1 MAGPRS
7 KRRTGENS
15 SQHDERT
22 GKRSRRSRAEG
33 SPLQSATSTPP
44 SLQSAGAVPVDE
56 DAIMGSAHEGLATS
70 DPGASA
76 SSPPTPNIMMNSLL
90 LGLPPELD
98 GASGTP
104 YDTCFGMVGVEFHE
118 LISC

>member
-1 MAGPRS
+1 M
-7 KRRTGENS
+7 GENS
-15 SQHDERT
+15 SQLDERI

-44 SLQSAGAVPVDE
+44 SLHLTGAVPVDE
-56 DAIMGSAHEGLATS
+56 DARMDSAPEGLATS
-70 DPGASA
+70 DPDNLA
-76 SSPPTPNIMMNSLL
+76 SSPPTPNIMTNPLL

-98 GASGTP
+98 GAPGTP

-118 LISC
+118 TISC

>member
-1 MAGPRS
+1 M
-7 KRRTGENS
+7 GENS

-33 SPLQSATSTPP
+33 SGLQSATYNPP
-44 SLQSAGAVPVDE
+44 SLQLAGAVPVDE
-56 DAIMGSAHEGLATS
+56 NAVMDSAHEGLATS
-70 DPGASA
+70 DTGDSA
-76 SSPPTPNIMMNSLL
+76 SSPPTPNIMTNRSLL

-98 GASGTP
+98 AAPGTP

-118 LISC
+118 MRSC